1 MNVTLK
7 LFAAVRDIVGD
18 SSRELSVADG
28 STAVDV
34 WASLTAQYPR
44 LSAHPI
50 PMVAINQEY
59 AEPERPLHEGDEL
72 AFIPPVSG
80 G

>member
-1 MNVTLK
+1 MKVTVK

-18 SSRELSVADG
+18 SELE
-28 STAVDV
+28 
-34 WASLTAQYPR
+34 LR
-44 LSAHPI
+44 LSEGADARQIWDRLVANHPGLAI
-50 PMVAINQEY
+50 HHMPMVAINEEY
-59 AEPERPLHEGDEL
+59 AEPETGLRDGDEL